1 MNKYIDT
8 EAAFVLRSRSLKK
21 WSIPGFDEGHVQ
33 IELLDTRD
41 KPIPGFS
48 GDDCAPL
55 KRDHHGLQV
64 KCSGGQTTPKEASKA
79 RFYLKRVFLYGFDL
93 REKN

>member
-33 IELLDTRD
+33 IELLDTSD

-48 GDDCAPL
+48 GMIVHPR
-55 KRDHHGLQV
+55 KGDHHGLQV
-64 KCSGGQTTPKEASKA
+64 SLAAS
-79 RFYLKRVFLYGFDL
+79 LED
-93 REKN
+93 E